1 MLTNFRISGVRQD
14 TIGGETHTSPLGTWP
29 GWMAGSI
36 NKRMTTSLRYQAYRG
51 LYTSQVWDNT
61 RAAIYAGRTS
71 ALLVWSNRIWY
82 PNANPRAAHYLV
94 VTGVSDNYLGNGPAW
109 QVWDPDS
116 GGVYHHLSTRDWA
129 YVSLGRLAILPRM

>member
-1 MLTNFRISGVRQD
+1 MLAAPVPFSFGAIESGTPTRI
-14 TIGGETHTSPLGTWP
+14 
-29 GWMAGSI
+29 
-36 NKRMTTSLRYQAYRG
+36 
-51 LYTSQVWDNT
+51 
-61 RAAIYAGRTS
+61 
-71 ALLVWSNRIWY
+71 
-82 PNANPRAAHYLV
+82 RAAHYLV